1 MREPGYHVECFGVG
15 SMCPH
20 SATLFQKVNFMAD
33 QSGSGA
39 TGILGVIIGAVLVVG
54 LGFMFLGGNFSPKAP
69 GDTINIEVPKPDAK

>member
-1 MREPGYHVECFGVG
+1 
-15 SMCPH
+15 
-20 SATLFQKVNFMAD
+20 MAD